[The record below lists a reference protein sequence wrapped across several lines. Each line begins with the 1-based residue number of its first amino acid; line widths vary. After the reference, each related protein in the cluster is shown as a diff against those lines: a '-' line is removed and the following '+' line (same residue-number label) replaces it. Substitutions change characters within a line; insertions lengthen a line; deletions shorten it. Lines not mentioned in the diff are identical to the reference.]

1 MSDVREL
8 AEKIGARHI
17 DHDWNSPNLILRSN
31 GSGKLIAKAFEPAVA
46 DFIVAAARYFAS
58 PPAADPLD
66 VERLA
71 EALHAVGV
79 GCSSYIC
86 EPTTST
92 YIGLSKT
99 MHETDAREVAAE
111 YARLAREGE
120 QR

>member
-1 MSDVREL
+1 MSDL
-8 AEKIGARHI
+8 ACHVCGATDPPRNPS
-17 DHDWNSPNLILRSN
+17 WRSN
-31 GSGKLIAKAFEPAVA
+31 TDLICDPDWALIQERVSA
-46 DFIVAAARYFAS
+46 AS

-66 VERLA
+66 VERMA

-120 QR
+120 ER